1 MITGSINQEDIT
13 LVNIIHAL
21 AIGAPTYIKQ
31 LLTDIKRDINSNT
44 LIIGDFNA
52 PLTPM
57 NRYFR
62 QRINKE
68 TIDLKDRLEQMD
80 LIDIFRAF
88 YPKVAKYT
96 FFSSAHGTFSRID
109 HILGHKSSL
118 NKFKK
123 TEIISTVFSHHS
135 GMKLD
140 IKYKK
145 KTGKYT
151 NT

>member
-68 TIDLKDRLEQMD
+68 TIGLKDTLEQIR
-80 LIDIFRAF
+80 LNR
-88 YPKVAKYT
+88 Y
-96 FFSSAHGTFSRID
+96 SQ
-109 HILGHKSSL
+109 SSL
-118 NKFKK
+118 PQSSKIYILLKCTWNIFKDRPH
-123 TEIISTVFSHHS
+123 VC
-135 GMKLD
+135 
-140 IKYKK
+140 
-145 KTGKYT
+145 
-151 NT
+151 